1 VIPQTKDK
9 IRREKKRAI
18 NTRRYGYKLFSLV
31 FGVGFQSMPRGR
43 GREGGGNPT

>member
-9 IRREKKRAI
+9 
-18 NTRRYGYKLFSLV
+18 TRRKTKGVLTQEGMDIYFFSC
-31 FGVGFQSMPRGR
+31 FWVGSQSMPRGR